1 MKGNVFAK
9 KVFVSWMRKASLC
22 KVLKTWI
29 GIKTYHQGLD
39 KIAKVVVRN
48 TIKRKYK
55 LEELFNECCRR

>member
-1 MKGNVFAK
+1 MRKNVFAK

-29 GIKTYHQGLD
+29 GIKNYHKGLD
-39 KIAKVVVRN
+39 KIANVVVRDA
-48 TIKRKYK
+48 IKRRYN